1 MAIHTVLIADDD
13 HDLVR
18 LLSHHCRALGLNV
31 RAVNNSLDLLNA
43 IYRQPPSLLCVDVE
57 MPCGNG
63 LSACEMLAAQ
73 PELAVIPTIV
83 MTGKSDPETIR
94 RCWQLNAYYVL
105 KCPEIWPR
113 LEPLMSDLLHLPP
126 AKSSPRGD
134 SETGFSKNSKLMP
147 TTKETP

>member
-1 MAIHTVLIADDD
+1 MSIHTILIADDD

-18 LLSHHCRALGLNV
+18 LLSLHCHGLGLNV
-31 RAVNNSLDLLNA
+31 RTVDNALDLLNA
-43 IYRQPPSLLCVDVE
+43 IYGQPPSLICVDVE

-63 LSACEMLAAQ
+63 LSACELLAAQ
-73 PELAVIPTIV
+73 PELAGIPTIV

-113 LEPLMSDLLHLPP
+113 LEPLMSDLLHLPL
-126 AKSSPRGD
+126 AKSSPDGE
-134 SETGFSKNSKLMP
+134 SETGFSKKSKLMS